1 MALPPPEERFC
12 ENINGV
18 IEVVTFGVREAERK
32 GQHIISPMLLSLA
45 GAAIAQYDK
54 RFIIE
59 TFINKSHG
67 HWDRIRAR
75 DRNFFI
81 ENAADIFS
89 DLPLGN
95 VEAFKK
101 LFLLRDREGK
111 PIAGPEFEDELW
123 SMFESLVKI
132 CINYIHENREMSANG
147 EYAYEFLEH
156 VDLNRHAKT
165 WGMTLKPKK

>member
-18 IEVVTFGVREAERK
+18 IETVTFGVQEAQRK
-32 GQHIISPMLLSLA
+32 GHSIISPLLLSLA

-59 TFINKSHG
+59 TFINKSHE
-67 HWDRIRAR
+67 HWDKIRAHN
-75 DRNFFI
+75 RNFFI

-101 LFLLRDREGK
+101 LFTLRDGDGK
-111 PIAGPEFEDELW
+111 PIAGEEFEDELW
-123 SMFESLVKI
+123 STFESLVKI
-132 CINYIHENREMSANG
+132 CVNYIHENREMDASG
-147 EYAYEFLEH
+147 EYAYEFFEH
-156 VDLNRHAKT
+156 VDLERHAKT
-165 WGMTLKPKK
+165 WGMNLKPKK